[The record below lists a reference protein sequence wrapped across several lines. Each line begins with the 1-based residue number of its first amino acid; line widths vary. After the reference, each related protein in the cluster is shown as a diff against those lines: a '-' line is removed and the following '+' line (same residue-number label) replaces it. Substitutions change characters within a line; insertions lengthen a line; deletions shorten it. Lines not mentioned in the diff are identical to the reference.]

1 MYVLDMT
8 PPILILLS
16 LLDGPKHGY
25 AIAAD
30 IEAFAGKRLGPGTL
44 YGAIGRLV
52 DAGHVI
58 ELAEVHRRKPFQIT
72 ELGRQLVLAETRA
85 MSTMVTTAKA
95 RLVDQP
101 VSDPA

>member
-1 MYVLDMT
+1 MT
-8 PPILILLS
+8 PPLLILLS

-30 IEAFAGKRLGPGTL
+30 IESFAGKRLGPGTL

-52 DAGHVI
+52 DAGQVV
-58 ELAEVHRRKPFQIT
+58 ELAEVDRRKPFQIT
-72 ELGRQLVLAETRA
+72 ERGRQLVLAETAA
-85 MSTMVTTAKA
+85 MSAMVKTAKA
-95 RLVDQP
+95 RRVDQP